1 MKLVVVES
9 PTKAKTISKFLP
21 KEYYVIAS
29 QGHIRDLPR
38 NAAEVPAKFKKE
50 KWASLGVN
58 VKDDYDPLYVISSE
72 KKKIIKDLKDHLEK
86 SDELILAT
94 DEDREGESISW
105 HLKEVLKPKV
115 PVSRMVFHEITKEAI
130 AAALKS
136 PRQIDQKIVDA
147 QETRRILDR
156 LFGYTLSPLL
166 WKKIALGLSAGRVQS
181 VAVRLIVNREKERR
195 DFVKGSYWDL
205 KAIVTPDK
213 ESNKFESTLEKI
225 EKLSTAKGADF
236 DEQTGELKNK
246 EKVILLDEKMANKIK
261 DLLKDSEFKVL
272 DIKESEQLRNPY
284 APFIT
289 SSLQIEANRKLGF
302 AAKYT
307 MQVAQRLYENGLITY
322 MRTDSTNLSSQA
334 LDAIRSNIVSRY
346 GNDYLASEI
355 RVYTKKSKGAQ
366 EAHEAIRPAG
376 SSMPTSEELS
386 LSGDESRLYDLIWKR
401 SMATQMKEARIK
413 IISISINSKIE
424 VNSKSEDIAKLSLIS
439 NDNKEINFLF
449 KSSGR
454 RIIFPGFLRAYV
466 EGNDNPENALDDSEK
481 ILPELK
487 LEQILKL
494 LDLTSESHET
504 KAPSRYT
511 EATLVKKLEQE
522 GIGRPSTYA
531 SIISTIVDRGY
542 IVKKNNQL
550 IPTFTAFSVTNLLE
564 KYFTKLVDLNFTAE
578 MENSLDRIEDG
589 TIPWLPYLRAFFEGK
604 DGLENQVKEKNEIID
619 AREMCTLK
627 IKNFPYDIRV
637 GKYGAFVEVVDKK
650 DPENKTRVT
659 IDESVPP
666 ADISEEDVK
675 RLIEVKK
682 ESDKPLGIDPV
693 TKKDVFMLVGKYGPY
708 VQLGKV
714 IQESKDEKVKRVSI
728 PKTLPLDQVDIKKAL
743 QLLELPKL
751 LGQNED
757 KKDVKIGIGRFG
769 PYILIDGVF
778 KSIPSKLDMFE
789 LTLPEAIEIFKQ
801 KLLRATGRKRFFPRK
816 SFKKRI

>member
-50 KWASLGVN
+50 KWASLGVD
-58 VKDDYDPLYVISSE
+58 VKNDYNPLYVISSE
-72 KKKIIKDLKDHLEK
+72 KKKIIKSLKEHLEK

-105 HLKEVLKPKV
+105 HLKEVLKPTV

-130 AAALKS
+130 ADALKS
-136 PRQIDQKIVDA
+136 PRKIDQKIVDA
-147 QETRRILDR
+147 QEARRILDR

-195 DFVKGSYWDL
+195 NFVKGSFWDL
-205 KAIVTPDK
+205 KAIVTPTALAD
-213 ESNKFESTLEKI
+213 KFESSLEKI
-225 EKLSTAKGADF
+225 ENLSVAKGADF
-236 DEQTGELKNK
+236 DEQTGKIKN
-246 EKVILLDEKMANKIK
+246 ENKVILLDEKSANKIK
-261 DLLKDSEFKVL
+261 DLLQDSEFKVL
-272 DIKESEQLRNPY
+272 DVKESEQVRNPY

-322 MRTDSTNLSSQA
+322 MRTDSTNLSHQA
-334 LDAIRSNIVSRY
+334 LDAIRNNIVERY
-346 GNDYLASEI
+346 GKEYLSDEV

-376 SSMPTSEELS
+376 SSMPTSEELN

-401 SMATQMKEARIK
+401 SMATQMKEARVK
-413 IISISINSKIE
+413 VISISINSK
-424 VNSKSEDIAKLSLIS
+424 VSSDSKSKDIAELIKLEKNS
-439 NDNKEINFLF
+439 KEINFLF
-449 KSSGR
+449 KASGR

-487 LEQILKL
+487 VEQVLKL
-494 LDLTSESHET
+494 LELNEESHET
-504 KAPSRYT
+504 KPPARYT
-511 EATLVKKLEQE
+511 DATLVKKLEQE

-550 IPTFTAFSVTNLLE
+550 IPTFTAYSVTNLLE

-578 MENSLDRIEDG
+578 MEGSLDKIEEG
-589 TIPWLPYLRAFFEGK
+589 EIKWLPYLKSFYEGK
-604 DGLENQVKEKNEIID
+604 EGLENQVKEKNEIID

-627 IKNFPYDIRV
+627 IANFPYDIRV
-637 GKYGAFVEVVDKK
+637 GKYGAFVEIENKK
-650 DPENKTRVT
+650 DPENPTRVT
-659 IDESVPP
+659 IDESVAP
-666 ADISEEDVK
+666 ADINEEEVK
-675 RLIEVKK
+675 RLVVAKK
-682 ESDKPLGIDPV
+682 ESDKPLGTDPV
-693 TKKDVFMLVGKYGPY
+693 SGKDVYLLVGKYGPY
-708 VQLGKV
+708 VQLGRPEK
-714 IQESKDEKVKRVSI
+714 ESKEKVKRVSI
-728 PKTLPLDQVDIKKAL
+728 PKTLPLDMVDIKKAL
-743 QLLELPKL
+743 QLLELPKT
-751 LGQNED
+751 LGQNAD
-757 KKDVKIGIGRFG
+757 GKDVKIGIGRFG

-778 KSIPSKLDMFE
+778 KSIPAKEDMFA
-789 LTLPEAIEIFKQ
+789 LTLDEAIEIFRL
-801 KLLRATGRKRFFPRK
+801 KLLKATGRKRFFPRK
-816 SFKKRI
+816 SFKK

>member
-50 KWASLGVN
+50 KWASLGVD
-58 VKDDYDPLYVISSE
+58 VKNDYNPLYVISSE
-72 KKKIIKDLKDHLEK
+72 KKKIIKSLKEHLEK

-105 HLKEVLKPKV
+105 HLKEVLKPTV

-130 AAALKS
+130 SEALKS
-136 PRQIDQKIVDA
+136 PRKIDQKIVDA
-147 QETRRILDR
+147 QEARRILDR

-181 VAVRLIVNREKERR
+181 VAVRLIVSREKERR
-195 DFVKGSYWDL
+195 NFVKGSFWDL
-205 KAIVTPDK
+205 KAIVTPTALAD
-213 ESNKFESTLEKI
+213 KFESSLEKVGN
-225 EKLSTAKGADF
+225 LSVAKGADF
-236 DEQTGELKNK
+236 DEQTGKIKN
-246 EKVILLDEKMANKIK
+246 ETKVVLLDEKSANKIK

-272 DIKESEQLRNPY
+272 DVKESEQLRNPY

-334 LDAIRSNIVSRY
+334 LDAIRSNIVTRY
-346 GNDYLASEI
+346 GKEYLSEDI
-355 RVYTKKSKGAQ
+355 RVYTKKAKGAQ

-376 SSMPTSEELS
+376 SSMQTADELR

-401 SMATQMKEARIK
+401 SMATQMKEARVK
-413 IISISINSKIE
+413 VISISINSK
-424 VNSKSEDIAKLSLIS
+424 VSVDSKSKDIAELAKLDKESQ
-439 NDNKEINFLF
+439 EINFLF
-449 KSSGR
+449 KASGR

-487 LEQILKL
+487 AEQILKL
-494 LDLTSESHET
+494 LELTEESHET
-504 KAPSRYT
+504 KPPARYT
-511 EATLVKKLEQE
+511 DATLVKKLESE

-531 SIISTIVDRGY
+531 SIISTIIDRGY

-564 KYFTKLVDLNFTAE
+564 TYFTKLVDLNFTAE
-578 MENSLDRIEDG
+578 MENSLDKIEEG
-589 TIPWLPYLRAFFEGK
+589 EIKWLPYLKSFYEGK
-604 DGLENQVKEKNEIID
+604 EGLENQVKEKNEVID
-619 AREMCTLK
+619 ARSMCTLK
-627 IKNFPYDIRV
+627 IANFPYDIRV
-637 GKYGAFVEVVDKK
+637 GKYGAFVEIENKK
-650 DPENKTRVT
+650 DPENPTRVT
-659 IDESVPP
+659 IDESVAP
-666 ADISEEDVK
+666 ADINEEDVK
-675 RLIEVKK
+675 RLIVAKK
-682 ESDKPLGIDPV
+682 ESDKPLGSDPV
-693 TKKDVFMLVGKYGPY
+693 TKQDVYLLVGKYGPY
-708 VQLGKV
+708 VQLGRPVK
-714 IQESKDEKVKRVSI
+714 ESKEKVKRVSI

-743 QLLELPKL
+743 QLLELPKT
-751 LGQNED
+751 LGQNSD
-757 KKDVKIGIGRFG
+757 GKDVKIGIGRFG

-778 KSIPSKLDMFE
+778 KSIPAKEDMFA
-789 LTLPEAIEIFKQ
+789 LTLDEAIEIFRL
-801 KLLRATGRKRFFPRK
+801 KLLKATGRKRFFPRK
-816 SFKKRI
+816 SFKK